1 MSLERPAFLQP
12 PFNTAR
18 LAVGAACL
26 VGVIITVV
34 LGVAYQRALGQAV
47 TAARDHASREADR
60 AAGVIDAE
68 LRRFEVSVD
77 GVAGA
82 INSGRPDTETL
93 MAHLRQGVDRT
104 PQMAGIGVA
113 FRPLAH
119 DPNLRLFAPYL
130 RRRGDAVDQLQL
142 DTLFDYTQGNRD
154 WFEGPLKAGRSTW
167 SEPGVAETI
176 GATGVDYSAPLM
188 RGGTAVGVV
197 HGTMSLTEVNDI
209 VSSVDVGEF
218 GYSFL
223 VSQGGFVISHPF
235 ADEYALGMRVFT
247 GISLEGHGIVEDV
260 TDPVTGEPSWMFSEV
275 VPATGWR
282 LGVVFF
288 KDQTGKSEALRR
300 QRIHLAVALV
310 ATLCLL
316 LALVLEPCRHSYAPV
331 RLWLGVGA
339 GSLIL
344 LLGITFIWV
353 VSYGANPQVHET
365 ETTFVDKGSVR
376 RFTLDTMRGALANK
390 GTLPSFV
397 PTGVFI
403 QTMEILSPNNVAVT
417 GYVWQRY
424 ARSIPKEVARGFV
437 LPDATDREITE
448 AYRSSSADAE
458 TIGWYVKA
466 TVRQKFDYANYPLDQ
481 QQFRLRIWHSDL
493 DRSIVLVPDLEAY
506 TIIHPLARA
515 GIDGNF
521 VLPGW
526 AVNRTQ
532 FGSSPR
538 IRTTTY
544 GLAAE
549 GDAGAE
555 LAFDVIINRRII
567 EPMFSNLLPLTV
579 SGFMVFALLLIVKE
593 STRAAVVQTLA
604 AFSGLF
610 FVVILSQLDLRRR
623 VSGAS
628 ILYIEYFYFVMYCT
642 IVVAALTTL
651 TNGYPG
657 LFPGI
662 ERREHFLPKLL
673 YWPVILAAIA
683 VITLVTFY

>member
-1 MSLERPAFLQP
+1 M
-12 PFNTAR
+12 
-18 LAVGAACL
+18 VGAACL
-26 VGVIITVV
+26 VGAITTAV
-34 LGVAYQRALGQAV
+34 LGVTYQRSLGQAV
-47 TAARDHASREADR
+47 TAARDHARAEADR
-60 AAGVIDAE
+60 AAGVIDSE
-68 LRRFEVSVD
+68 LRRFEVAVN
-77 GVAGA
+77 GVATASNNG
-82 INSGRPDTETL
+82 GQDTETL
-93 MAHLRQGVDRT
+93 MANLRQGVDRT
-104 PQMAGIGVA
+104 PQMAGVGVA

-130 RRRGDAVDQLQL
+130 RRRGDAVEQLQL

-154 WFEGPLKAGRSTW
+154 WFEGPLKSGRAMW
-167 SEPGVAETI
+167 SEPAVAETL
-176 GATGVDYSAPLM
+176 GATAVEYSALLT

-197 HGTMSLTEVNDI
+197 HGAMSLTEVNDI
-209 VSSVDVGEF
+209 VSAVDVGEF

-247 GISLEGHGIVEDV
+247 GMSLQDRGSVEDV
-260 TDPVTGEPSWMFSEV
+260 TDPVTGEPSWMFTEL

-288 KDQTGKSEALRR
+288 KDQAERTEALRR
-300 QRIHLAVALV
+300 QRIHLAIALI
-310 ATLCLL
+310 ATLCLVI
-316 LALVLEPCRHSYAPV
+316 ALVLEPYRSTYAPLP
-331 RLWLGVGA
+331 LWLGVGA
-339 GSLIL
+339 GSLVL
-344 LLGITFIWV
+344 LLGIAFIWAV
-353 VSYGANPQVHET
+353 PYGNNPPTRET
-365 ETTFVDKGSVR
+365 ETTFVDTGSVR
-376 RFTLDTMRGALANK
+376 RFSLDTMRGSLASK

-403 QTMEILSPNNVAVT
+403 QTMEILSPDNVAVT

-424 ARSIPKEVARGFV
+424 ARNIPKEVARGFV
-437 LPDATDREITE
+437 LPDASDREITE
-448 AYRSSSADAE
+448 AYRSSTADAE

-481 QQFRLRIWHSDL
+481 QAFRLRIWHSDL
-493 DRSIVLVPDLEAY
+493 NRSMVLVPDLEAY
-506 TIIHPLARA
+506 KIIHPLARA
-515 GIDGNF
+515 GLDGNF

-526 AVNRTQ
+526 DVSRTQ
-532 FGSSPR
+532 FGSTPR

-544 GLAAE
+544 GLTSE

-555 LAFDVIINRRII
+555 LAFDVVINRRIV
-567 EPMFSNLLPLTV
+567 EPMLSNLLPLTV
-579 SGFMVFALLLIVKE
+579 SGFMVFALLLILKE
-593 STRAAVVQTLA
+593 STRGNVVQTLA

-628 ILYIEYFYFVMYCT
+628 ILFIEYYYFVMYFT

-657 LFPGI
+657 LFPWI

-673 YWPVILAAIA
+673 YWPVTLAAIA

>member
-1 MSLERPAFLQP
+1 M
-12 PFNTAR
+12 
-18 LAVGAACL
+18 VGAACL
-26 VGVIITVV
+26 VGAITTAV
-34 LGVAYQRALGQAV
+34 LGVTYQRSLGQAV
-47 TAARDHASREADR
+47 TVARDHARAEADR
-60 AAGVIDAE
+60 AAGVIDSE
-68 LRRFEVSVD
+68 LRRFEVAVT
-77 GVAGA
+77 GVATA
-82 INSGRPDTETL
+82 INSGGQDTETL
-93 MAHLRQGVDRT
+93 MANLRQCVDRT
-104 PQMAGIGVA
+104 PQMAGVGVA

-130 RRRGDAVDQLQL
+130 RRRGDAVEQLQL

-154 WFEGPLKAGRSTW
+154 WFEGPLKSGRAMW
-167 SEPGVAETI
+167 SEPAVAETL
-176 GATGVDYSAPLM
+176 GATAVEYSALLT
-188 RGGTAVGVV
+188 RGGTDVGVV

-209 VSSVDVGEF
+209 VSAVDVGEF

-247 GISLEGHGIVEDV
+247 GMSLQDRGSVEDV
-260 TDPVTGEPSWMFSEV
+260 TDPVTGEPSWMFTEL

-288 KDQTGKSEALRR
+288 KDQAERTEALRR
-300 QRIHLAVALV
+300 QRIHVAIALI
-310 ATLCLL
+310 ATLCLVI
-316 LALVLEPCRHSYAPV
+316 ALVLEPYRYTYAPFP
-331 RLWLGVGA
+331 LWLGVGA
-339 GSLIL
+339 GSLVL
-344 LLGITFIWV
+344 LLGIAFIWAV
-353 VSYGANPQVHET
+353 PHGNNPPTRET
-365 ETTFVDKGSVR
+365 ETTFVDTGSVR
-376 RFTLDTMRGALANK
+376 RFSLDTMRGSLASK
-390 GTLPSFV
+390 VTLPSFV

-437 LPDATDREITE
+437 LPDASDREITE
-448 AYRSSSADAE
+448 AYRSSTADAE

-481 QQFRLRIWHSDL
+481 QAFRLRIWHSDL
-493 DRSIVLVPDLEAY
+493 NRSIVLVPDLEAY
-506 TIIHPLARA
+506 KIIHPLARA
-515 GIDGNF
+515 GLDGNF

-526 AVNRTQ
+526 AVSRTQ
-532 FGSSPR
+532 FGSTPR

-544 GLAAE
+544 GLTSE

-555 LAFDVIINRRII
+555 LAFDVVINRRIV
-567 EPMFSNLLPLTV
+567 EPMLSDLLPLTV
-579 SGFMVFALLLIVKE
+579 SGFMVFALLLILRE
-593 STRAAVVQTLA
+593 STRGVVVQTLS

-628 ILYIEYFYFVMYCT
+628 ILFIEYYYFVIYFI

-657 LFPGI
+657 LFPWI

-673 YWPVILAAIA
+673 YWPVTLAAIA

>member
-1 MSLERPAFLQP
+1 MQRPAFLQL
-12 PFNTAR
+12 PFSTAR
-18 LAVGAACL
+18 LVVGAACL
-26 VGVIITVV
+26 VGAITTVV
-34 LGVAYQRALGQAV
+34 LGVAYQRSLGQAV
-47 TAARDHASREADR
+47 SAARDHARTEADR
-60 AAGVIDAE
+60 AAGVIDSE
-68 LRRFEVSVD
+68 LRRFEVAVND
-77 GVAGA
+77 VAAA
-82 INSGRPDTETL
+82 INGGGPDTETL
-93 MAHLRQGVDRT
+93 MANLRQGVDRT
-104 PQMAGIGVA
+104 PQMAGVGVA

-130 RRRGDAVDQLQL
+130 RRRGDAVEQLQL
-142 DTLFDYTQGNRD
+142 DTLFDYTQGNRA
-154 WFEGPLKAGRSTW
+154 WFEGPLKAGRAMW
-167 SEPGVAETI
+167 SEPAVAEAL
-176 GATGVDYSAPLM
+176 GATAVEYSAPLT
-188 RGGTAVGVV
+188 RGGNAVGVV
-197 HGTMSLTEVNDI
+197 HGAMSLTEVNDI
-209 VSSVDVGEF
+209 VSAVDVGEF

-247 GISLEGHGIVEDV
+247 GMSLEDHGIIEDV
-260 TDPVTGEPSWMFSEV
+260 TDPVTGEPSWMFTEL

-288 KDQTGKSEALRR
+288 KDQTGRTEELRR
-300 QRIHLAVALV
+300 QRIHLAIALI
-310 ATLCLL
+310 ATLCLFIT
-316 LALVLEPCRHSYAPV
+316 LVLEPYRHTYAPV
-331 RLWLGVGA
+331 PLWLGVGA
-339 GSLIL
+339 GSLVL
-344 LLGITFIWV
+344 LLGIAFIWA
-353 VSYGANPQVHET
+353 VSYDNNPPMRET
-365 ETTFVDKGSVR
+365 ETTFVDTGSVR
-376 RFTLDTMRGALANK
+376 RFTLDTMRGSLASK
-390 GTLPSFV
+390 GTLPLFV

-424 ARSIPKEVARGFV
+424 ARNIPKEVARGFV
-437 LPDATDREITE
+437 LPDASDRSITE
-448 AYRSSSADAE
+448 AYRASTADAE
-458 TIGWYVKA
+458 TIGWYVRA
-466 TVRQKFDYANYPLDQ
+466 TMRQRFDYANYPLDQ
-481 QQFRLRIWHSDL
+481 QEFRLRIWHSDL
-493 DRSIVLVPDLEAY
+493 NRSIVLVPDLEAY
-506 TIIHPLARA
+506 KIIHPLARA
-515 GIDGNF
+515 GIAGNF

-526 AVNRTQ
+526 AVSRTQ
-532 FGSSPR
+532 FGSTPR

-544 GLAAE
+544 GLNAE

-593 STRAAVVQTLA
+593 NTRGNVVQTLS

-642 IVVAALTTL
+642 IVTAALTTL

-673 YWPVILAAIA
+673 YWPVILTAIA
-683 VITLVTFY
+683 VITIVTFY